1 MEVKVKKLR
10 DNAVLPE
17 YQTDQAAAMDIHA
30 CLDEPMIVKPLER
43 FMVPT
48 GLAFEIPE
56 GYEMQIRAR
65 SGLSIKHGITM
76 VNGVGTIDADYRG
89 ELSVLMINLSQEEF
103 TIEPNMRVAQM
114 LVAKFE
120 KVSWKP
126 TEELSETERGE
137 GGFGHT
143 GIHHGA
149 SVKFDKKD

>member
-10 DNAVLPE
+10 ENAVLPQ

-30 CLDEPMIVKPLER
+30 CLDEPMIVEPMER

-89 ELSVLMINLSQEEF
+89 ELSVLMINLSKEPF
-103 TIEPNMRVAQM
+103 TIEPDMRVAQM
-114 LVAKFE
+114 LVSKFE
-120 KVSWKP
+120 KVSWQLAKD
-126 TEELSETERGE
+126 LSETARGV
-137 GGFGHT
+137 GGFGST
-143 GIHHGA
+143 GID
-149 SVKFDKKD
+149 KQFDKQA